1 MAKRISPLKR
11 GLPCAKNSDATVTIG
26 ITKGYARFP
35 FPKRTGR
42 FAGVK
47 IPTLGDRAWQCLAK
61 YALEPAHEATF
72 HARSYGFRTGRSA
85 HNAQKHLFDNLNSRV
100 KGKDKR
106 VIELNI
112 EKCFDRISHSAIMD
126 RLIAPKSIKTGI
138 FRCLK
143 SGVNPEFPELLT
155 PQGGVVSPLLANIA
169 LNGIEDIHQSVRY
182 ADDMVFVL
190 KPNDNAELILEKIS
204 QFLAERGM
212 KVSEKKTKLSRT
224 TDGFDF
230 LGWHFKVQ
238 SNGKFRCV
246 PERGQ
251 LQSIP

>member
-1 MAKRISPLKR
+1 LLSFNCDGELY
-11 GLPCAKNSDATVTIG
+11 GSFC
-26 ITKGYARFP
+26 
-35 FPKRTGR
+35 
-42 FAGVK
+42 K
-47 IPTLGDRAWQCLAK
+47 I
-61 YALEPAHEATF
+61 
-72 HARSYGFRTGRSA
+72 
-85 HNAQKHLFDNLNSRV
+85 V
-100 KGKDKR
+100 
-106 VIELNI
+106 
-112 EKCFDRISHSAIMD
+112 
-126 RLIAPKSIKTGI
+126 
-138 FRCLK
+138 
-143 SGVNPEFPELLT
+143 
-155 PQGGVVSPLLANIA
+155 GGVVSPLLANIA